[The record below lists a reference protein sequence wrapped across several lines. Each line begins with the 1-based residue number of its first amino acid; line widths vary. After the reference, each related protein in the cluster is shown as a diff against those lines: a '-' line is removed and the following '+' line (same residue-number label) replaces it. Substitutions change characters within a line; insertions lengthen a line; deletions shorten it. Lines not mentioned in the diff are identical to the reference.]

1 MKIYHFL
8 LGCCVA
14 ACLFSCKTIQN
25 ESITYYSIRTRHAQ
39 PTPENPIP
47 DAAKIAVSYQVGA
60 DGKLTATVFN
70 RTDEI
75 MMIDQTLSFMV
86 NMNGESTSYYDPT
99 VRTTTVTDVN
109 SATRGGSL
117 NLGAVTGAL
126 GIGGVVGSL
135 AKGINLGGSNTNTTA
150 VTNSTYIADQP
161 KVSIG
166 PRGSGIMSKTFSIGT
181 LPNQTDFSSHSYE
194 SSPYHFTVCITY
206 STDEGKTFQKL
217 VSDFY
222 INAYLR
228 IAVREH
234 GKMNNALCELFQ
246 KKPDAINEKIWNL
259 LTMPT
264 IPTMGLNLSENY
276 SYSTGVIYDY
286 Q

>member
-39 PTPENPIP
+39 PTPESPIP
-47 DAAKIAVSYQVGA
+47 DAAKIAVSYQV
-60 DGKLTATVFN
+60 DEEGKLTATVFN

-75 MMIDQTLSFMV
+75 MTIDQTLSFLVDMD
-86 NMNGESTSYYDPT
+86 GKSTSYFDPT

-117 NLGAVTGAL
+117 NLGAVANAF
-126 GIGGVVGSL
+126 GIGGAVGTL
-135 AKGINLGGSNTNTTA
+135 AKGINLGGANTNTTA

-181 LPNQTDFSSHSYE
+181 LPNQTDFSAHNYE

-234 GKMNNALCELFQ
+234 GKMNNALLELFQ
-246 KKPDAINEKIWNL
+246 RKPDAVNEKFWE
-259 LTMPT
+259 
-264 IPTMGLNLSENY
+264 LSTTPDHPGFL
-276 SYSTGVIYDY
+276 SGVGDCKKIRTGVLYDY

>member
-14 ACLFSCKTIQN
+14 ACLFSCGTVIKN
-25 ESITYYSIRTRHAQ
+25 ESITYFSIRSRHAQ
-39 PTPENPIP
+39 PTPESPIP
-47 DAAKIAVSYQVGA
+47 DAAKIAVSYQVNNRGL
-60 DGKLTATVFN
+60 LTATVFN

-75 MMIDQTLSFMV
+75 MTIDQTLSFLVSM
-86 NMNGESTSYYDPT
+86 GGQSTSYFDPT

-109 SATRGGSL
+109 SATRGGSV
-117 NLGAVTGAL
+117 NLGALAGAL
-126 GIGGVVGSL
+126 GIGGTVGRL
-135 AKGINLGGSNTNTTA
+135 ANGINLGGANTNTSA

-181 LPNQTDFSSHSYE
+181 FPMQKEFSAPNFD

-206 STDEGKTFQKL
+206 STDNGKTFQKL
-217 VSDFY
+217 VSEFY
-222 INAYLR
+222 INAYYH
-228 IAVREH
+228 IAVKER
-234 GKMNNALCELFQ
+234 GKMNNALRELYQ
-246 KKPDAINEKIWNL
+246 KKPDAINEKIWC
-259 LTMPT
+259 
-264 IPTMGLNLSENY
+264 LSTAPNIDGTHFSVNKEFC
-276 SYSTGVIYDY
+276 TGVIYDY

>member
-14 ACLFSCKTIQN
+14 ACLFSCGTIKN

-39 PTPENPIP
+39 PTPESPIP
-47 DAAKIAVSYQVGA
+47 EAAKIAVSYQV
-60 DGKLTATVFN
+60 DEEGKLTATVFN

-75 MMIDQTLSFMV
+75 MTIDQTLSFLV
-86 NMNGESTSYYDPT
+86 NMDGKSTSYFDPT

-109 SATRGGSL
+109 SATRGGSV
-117 NLGAVTGAL
+117 NLGAVAGAF
-126 GIGGVVGSL
+126 GIGGVVGNL
-135 AKGINLGGSNTNTTA
+135 AKGINLGGANTNTTA

-181 LPNQTDFSSHSYE
+181 LPTQTNFSAQNFE

-217 VSDFY
+217 VSEFY
-222 INAYLR
+222 INAYHR
-228 IAVREH
+228 IAVKEY
-234 GKMNNALCELFQ
+234 GKMNNALLELFQ
-246 KKPDAINEKIWNL
+246 RKPDAVNEKIWGL
-259 LTMPT
+259 STMPVIRINSGGKKMYT
-264 IPTMGLNLSENY
+264 YN
-276 SYSTGVIYDY
+276 TGVIYDY